1 MRRHL
6 RPHWNQR
13 LSARDDSEA
22 AQHLSQSKWQTWQFW
37 DALLAI
43 AAGFGCGWMPKTKVK
58 HNVMRAPAA
67 CRSSAANLPF
77 PSCQAS
83 FSAPSHASYLERYR
97 TTSEPGSTFF
107 VVNDSVLKSNPWR
120 VNRSVNSIKPP
131 KKNKQL
137 KKTRVYQRPSKTK
150 QLKKV
155 KSLSPTCDWNMVKY
169 IHISYIHCSAALCVL
184 VQ

>member
-1 MRRHL
+1 MQTRTPLMPPKIIHRLCLLHHAAAPPATLESAAISTRRMIQK
-6 RPHWNQR
+6 PHSTSPSRSGKPDN
-13 LSARDDSEA
+13 
-22 AQHLSQSKWQTWQFW
+22 FG
-37 DALLAI
+37 I

-97 TTSEPGSTFF
+97 ITSEPGSTFF

-120 VNRSVNSIKPP
+120 ANRSVNPIKPEKIP
-131 KKNKQL
+131 N
-137 KKTRVYQRPSKTK
+137 
-150 QLKKV
+150 
-155 KSLSPTCDWNMVKY
+155 N
-169 IHISYIHCSAALCVL
+169 
-184 VQ
+184 

>member
-1 MRRHL
+1 
-6 RPHWNQR
+6 
-13 LSARDDSEA
+13 
-22 AQHLSQSKWQTWQFW
+22 
-37 DALLAI
+37 
-43 AAGFGCGWMPKTKVK
+43 MPKTKVK

-131 KKNKQL
+131 QKNKQL

-155 KSLSPTCDWNMVKY
+155 KSLSPTCD
-169 IHISYIHCSAALCVL
+169 
-184 VQ
+184 

>member
-1 MRRHL
+1 MPSSAISDSWKGTHERYRYQWCKQGPHWCRRKSSTGFACCTMRRHL

-131 KKNKQL
+131 KKTN
-137 KKTRVYQRPSKTK
+137 
-150 QLKKV
+150 
-155 KSLSPTCDWNMVKY
+155 N
-169 IHISYIHCSAALCVL
+169 
-184 VQ
+184 